1 MPLPE
6 LCNLELRQLRY
17 FLAVAEEMHFG
28 RAATRLHMTQPP
40 LSQAIQALEASLGTA
55 LFIRNT
61 RNISLTSAGL
71 ALLPEVR
78 RLLQHAQSLPGLAQR
93 AANGASGHLSL
104 AFVSIADYS
113 ILPPSLREFRT
124 RHPQVNIELREATT
138 DVQLLA
144 LENAEIDAGFLI
156 PPVPEKLQGLLNYQ
170 KVLSEP
176 LILAVP
182 ENLAQGRRQLRLEDC
197 ADSPLI
203 LFPRKIAPALHDA
216 ILGCFHIAGMTPA
229 IGQEAIQMQT
239 IVGLVSAG
247 MGIALVPQSVSN
259 LQRPGVLYFDLP
271 ETSASVEIGLTWR
284 KDNHSAVLTA
294 FAHLFNKNSNHAD
307 PSQS

>member
-1 MPLPE
+1 MSLPE
-6 LCNLELRQLRY
+6 LRNLELRQLRY

-28 RAATRLHMTQPP
+28 KAATRLHMTQPP
-40 LSQAIQALEASLGTA
+40 LSQAIQALEAILGA
-55 LFIRNT
+55 ELFIRNT
-61 RNISLTSAGL
+61 RNISLSSAGQ

-78 RLLQHAQSLPGLAQR
+78 RLLQQAQALPKLAQR
-93 AANGASGHLSL
+93 AANGSCGHLSL

-113 ILPPSLREFRT
+113 ILPPALREFR
-124 RHPQVNIELREATT
+124 RHHADVHIELREATT
-138 DVQLLA
+138 DIQLLA

-156 PPVPEKLQGLLNYQ
+156 PPVPEKLQGLLNYR

-176 LILAVP
+176 LMLAVP
-182 ENLAQGRRQLRLEDC
+182 ESQVKGRKQLSLSDC
-197 ADSPLI
+197 TDLPLI

-216 ILGCFHIAGMTPA
+216 ILGCFHAAGLTPV

-259 LQRPGVLYFDLP
+259 LQRPGVQYFDLP
-271 ETSASVEIGLTWR
+271 EASATVEIGLVWR
-284 KDNHSAVLTA
+284 QDNHSAVLAA
-294 FAHLFNKNSNHAD
+294 FAHLFN
-307 PSQS
+307 

>member
-1 MPLPE
+1 MVFRLTGKMSLPE
-6 LCNLELRQLRY
+6 LRNLELRQLRY

-28 RAATRLHMTQPP
+28 KAATRLHMTQPP
-40 LSQAIQALEASLGTA
+40 LSQAIQALEVSLGA
-55 LFIRNT
+55 DLFIRNT
-61 RNISLTSAGL
+61 RNIALTSAGK

-78 RLLQHAQSLPGLAQR
+78 RLLQHAQSLPELARR
-93 AANGASGHLSL
+93 AASGASGHLSL

-113 ILPPSLREFRT
+113 VLPPALREFRSH
-124 RHPQVNIELREATT
+124 HPAVNIELREATT

-144 LENAEIDAGFLI
+144 LENAEIDAGFMI
-156 PPVPEKLQGLLNYQ
+156 PPIPEKLQHMLSYQ
-170 KVLSEP
+170 QVLSEP
-176 LILAVP
+176 LMLAVP
-182 ENLAQGRRQLRLEDC
+182 ENHAKGRTGLGLRDC
-197 ADSPLI
+197 TDLPLI

-216 ILGCFHIAGMTPA
+216 ILACFQAAGLTPA

-271 ETSASVEIGLTWR
+271 DSGACVEIGLAWR
-284 KDNHSAVLTA
+284 KDNHSAVLAA
-294 FAHLFNKNSNHAD
+294 FARLFYH
-307 PSQS
+307 